1 MSIVGQRETV
11 TRERHRKMKAER
23 TTEKDRTR
31 FKTMK
36 NKYTWFVMRET
47 EKDSDA
53 RKRKRDEAR
62 ENDRARQRK
71 TENDRER
78 QINTGDL

>member
-31 FKTMK
+31 SKTVK
-36 NKYTWFVMRET
+36 KYTWFVERET
-47 EKDSDA
+47 ERDSDA
-53 RKRKRDEAR
+53 RKRERT
-62 ENDRARQRK
+62 
-71 TENDRER
+71 TEKDRER
-78 QINTGDL
+78 QRNIGDL